1 MFEWGTIL
9 SKNPEKCKCVLEIF
23 PDNPLYKILV
33 LSCIILKES
42 PRHGETDLVAE
53 VRVDACTAESV
64 YRFIEEFD
72 DSSFVN
78 LNQLQR
84 GDKEINGPQTK
95 VNILRKCQHNVDR
108 KYFSKKSEKEVSGSK
123 KVQGDEGK
131 KTSCQSYYNLKLS

>member
-1 MFEWGTIL
+1 MFEWGTVL
-9 SKNPEKCKCVLEIF
+9 SKTSEKRKFLLEIF
-23 PDNPLYKILV
+23 PDNPLYKIQV

-64 YRFIEEFD
+64 YRFIEEFE
-72 DSSFVN
+72 DSSFVS

-95 VNILRKCQHNVDR
+95 LNILRKCQHNVDR
-108 KYFSKKSEKEVSGSK
+108 KYFSEKSEKEVSGNIK
-123 KVQGDEGK
+123 MHGEEGK
-131 KTSCQSYYNLKLS
+131 NTNCQSCYKF

>member
-1 MFEWGTIL
+1 M
-9 SKNPEKCKCVLEIF
+9 
-23 PDNPLYKILV
+23 YKIQV

-53 VRVDACTAESV
+53 VWVDGSTAESV
-64 YRFIEEFD
+64 YRFIEEFE

-108 KYFSKKSEKEVSGSK
+108 RYFSKKSEKEVSGNK
-123 KVQGDEGK
+123 KVHGDEGK
-131 KTSCQSYYNLKLS
+131 IQIVKAVTILNYLHAKRQQLVVKAL

>member
-1 MFEWGTIL
+1 MFEWGTVL
-9 SKNPEKCKCVLEIF
+9 SKTPEKCKFLLEIF
-23 PDNPLYKILV
+23 PDNPFYKIQV

-64 YRFIEEFD
+64 YRFIEEFE

-78 LNQLQR
+78 LNLLQKW
-84 GDKEINGPQTK
+84 DQEINGPQTK
-95 VNILRKCQHNVDR
+95 VNISRKCQHNVDGR
-108 KYFSKKSEKEVSGSK
+108 YSSKKILKEVTGSK

-131 KTSCQSYYNLKLS
+131 NTNF

>member
-1 MFEWGTIL
+1 M
-9 SKNPEKCKCVLEIF
+9 
-23 PDNPLYKILV
+23 YKIQV

-64 YRFIEEFD
+64 YRFIEEFE

-108 KYFSKKSEKEVSGSK
+108 RYFSKKSEKEVSGNK
-123 KVQGDEGK
+123 KVHGDEGK
-131 KTSCQSYYNLKLS
+131 NTNFQSCYNFKLDGVGLIDNRPSTD